1 MMEQPERLIGGIK
14 VMLSMF
20 PNAKGVIGIEE
31 NKPEAIK
38 LLEGLVKDEPKITVC
53 PLKTKYPQGGERFL
67 IYAVTGGREINS
79 TMLPADAGCIVDNV
93 DTVIS
98 IYNAV
103 CESTPLIRKIIT
115 VTGDAVKNPQN
126 FQVPLGM
133 CYREILEAAGGFK
146 EEPGEDDLRW
156 SYDGTGIVLSGHS
169 GNEELLCPDLLHKR
183 SGCSK
188 SGISVYPL
196 WTLYRGMSRSRCSAD
211 DDGGGRK
218 K

>member
-1 MMEQPERLIGGIK
+1 MSQ
-14 VMLSMF
+14 
-20 PNAKGVIGIEE
+20 
-31 NKPEAIK
+31 
-38 LLEGLVKDEPKITVC
+38 KITVC
-53 PLKTKYPQGGERFL
+53 PLKTKVPAGRRAFL

-133 CYREILEAAGGFK
+133 CYQRDPLKLQAA
-146 EEPGEDDLRW
+146 LR
-156 SYDGTGIVLSGHS
+156 
-169 GNEELLCPDLLHKR
+169 
-183 SGCSK
+183 K
-188 SGISVYPL
+188 S
-196 WTLYRGMSRSRCSAD
+196 RRR
-211 DDGGGRK
+211 
-218 K
+218 